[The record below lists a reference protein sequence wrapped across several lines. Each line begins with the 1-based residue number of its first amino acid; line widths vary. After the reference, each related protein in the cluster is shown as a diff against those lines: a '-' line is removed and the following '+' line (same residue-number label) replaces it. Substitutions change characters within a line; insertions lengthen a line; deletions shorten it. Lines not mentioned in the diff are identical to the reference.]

1 MKLSMLLLWT
11 LSAGMALQA
20 PDRASGYAP
29 GQPQQREVTYADVRA
44 SLALGCS
51 DGNQGFCY
59 ELAKMLLKGL
69 GGPAEPERARSL
81 LRQACAKGFVRACA
95 AQAH

>member
-1 MKLSMLLLWT
+1 MLLLWT
-11 LSAGMALQA
+11 LSTGLALQA
-20 PDRASGYAP
+20 PERISQSAA
-29 GQPQQREVTYADVRA
+29 GQPQHREVTYADVRA

-69 GGPAEPERARSL
+69 GGPAEPDRARSL
-81 LRQACAKGFVRACA
+81 LTRACTEGFVRACA
-95 AQAH
+95 AQPR